1 MPNLNEFIGKQNADF
16 DDNSQFE
23 KIDGVR
29 GCSKCKEDVEGAYW
43 SENDKKMVWQCSSGH
58 VTEFEVD

>member
-1 MPNLNEFIGKQNADF
+1 MPNLNEFVNKPDIKSNLSPDAEF
-16 DDNSQFE
+16 
-23 KIDGVR
+23 IDGIR

-43 SENDKKMVWQCSSGH
+43 SNSEKKMTWVCSSGH